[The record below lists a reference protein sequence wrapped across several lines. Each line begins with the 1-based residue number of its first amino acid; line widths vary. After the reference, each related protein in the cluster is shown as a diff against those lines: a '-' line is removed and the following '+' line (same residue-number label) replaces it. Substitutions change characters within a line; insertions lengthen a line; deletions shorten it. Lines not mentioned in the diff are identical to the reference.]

1 MMIVDTLSMPVIT
14 GQTAIVVED
23 DDDIR
28 GLLHIVLDQMGFH
41 VIEVETGED
50 AVEAVRAHEPALVTL
65 DIGLPGADGIEVL
78 GWLRVFHPGLIVMV
92 TARGRD
98 ADTEQ
103 ALASGADGYIVKP
116 FRPRSLREDLQLIL
130 DR

>member
-1 MMIVDTLSMPVIT
+1 MSPSPALII
-14 GQTAIVVED
+14 ED

-28 GLLHIVLDQMGFH
+28 GLLHIVLDQMGFR

-50 AVEAVRAHEPALVTL
+50 AVEAVRAHDPALVTL

-78 GWLRVFHPGLIVMV
+78 GWLREFHPGLIVMV

-103 ALASGADGYIVKP
+103 ALAAGADGYIVKP

>member
-1 MMIVDTLSMPVIT
+1 MMIVDNHSMPEIT

-41 VIEVETGED
+41 VVEVETGED
-50 AVEAVRAHEPALVTL
+50 AVEAVRAHDPALVTL

-78 GWLRVFHPGLIVMV
+78 GWLREFHAGAIVMV

-98 ADTEQ
+98 ADTEL
-103 ALASGADGYIVKP
+103 ALAGGADGYVVKP
-116 FRPRSLREDLQLIL
+116 FRPRSLREDLHRIL

>member
-1 MMIVDTLSMPVIT
+1 MVAMDNQSMPEFT

-50 AVEAVRAHEPALVTL
+50 AVEAVRAHDPTLVTL

-78 GWLRVFHPGLIVMV
+78 GWLREFHAGVIVMV

-98 ADTEQ
+98 ADTEK
-103 ALASGADGYIVKP
+103 ALAGGADGYVVKP
-116 FRPRSLREDLQLIL
+116 FRPRSLREDLLRIL
-130 DR
+130 AP